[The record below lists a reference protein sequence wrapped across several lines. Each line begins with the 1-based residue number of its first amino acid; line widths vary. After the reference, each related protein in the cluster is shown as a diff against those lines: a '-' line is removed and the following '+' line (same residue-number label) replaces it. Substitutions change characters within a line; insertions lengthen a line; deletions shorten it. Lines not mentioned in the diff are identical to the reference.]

1 LGGDIGSPQLT
12 GAFQV
17 TNFSRQNVAQERQER
32 GERSERGGRRPRNK
46 EEGKSDSDQFESVI
60 QIKRCAAVVKGGRRF
75 SFNALVV
82 VGDKKGSVS
91 FGYAKAKEVPPA
103 VDKAVKT
110 ASRSMQKVPLRG
122 STIPHQVT
130 GRFGASKVLLI
141 PAAPGTGIIAGR
153 GVRDVVVAAGIH
165 DILTKN
171 LGSTNPINV
180 VKATLDGL
188 SKLRTRESVSE
199 MRGVTL

>member
-1 LGGDIGSPQLT
+1 M
-12 GAFQV
+12 
-17 TNFSRQNVAQERQER
+17 AQEKQAREPR
-32 GERSERGGRRPRNK
+32 GRR
-46 EEGKSDSDQFESVI
+46 GKRDDNRKDQGANQYESVI

-82 VGDKKGSVS
+82 VGDKAGNVS
-91 FGYAKAKEVPPA
+91 YGYAKAKEVPPA

-110 ASRSMQKVPLRG
+110 ASRKMLTVKTRG
-122 STIPHQVT
+122 TTIPHRII
-130 GRFGASKVLLI
+130 GRYGAAKVLLM

-153 GVRDVVVAAGIH
+153 GVRDVLVAAGIH

-180 VKATLDGL
+180 VKATIDGL
-188 SKLRTRESVSE
+188 SRLRTRDSVGQL
-199 MRGVTL
+199 RGVTL

>member
-1 LGGDIGSPQLT
+1 
-12 GAFQV
+12 
-17 TNFSRQNVAQERQER
+17 VAQEKQER
-32 GERSERGGRRPRNK
+32 GGGGGERRRNRK

-82 VGDKKGSVS
+82 VGDKRGSVS
-91 FGYAKAKEVPPA
+91 FGYGKAKEVPPA
-103 VDKAVKT
+103 VDKAVKS
-110 ASRSMQKVPLRG
+110 ASRRMKKVPMRG
-122 STIPHQVT
+122 STIPHRVT
-130 GRFGASKVLLI
+130 GRYGASKVLLI

-188 SKLRTRESVSE
+188 SKLRTRESVAE
-199 MRGVTL
+199 LRGVTL

>member
-1 LGGDIGSPQLT
+1 
-12 GAFQV
+12 
-17 TNFSRQNVAQERQER
+17 VAQERQQEQR
-32 GERSERGGRRPRNK
+32 GGKRGRRDEGGPGGGGGRSE
-46 EEGKSDSDQFESVI
+46 SDQFESVI

-82 VGDKKGSVS
+82 IGDKRGSVA
-91 FGYAKAKEVPPA
+91 FGYGKAKEVPPA
-103 VDKAVKT
+103 VEKAVKS
-110 ASRSMQKVPLRG
+110 AQRRMLKVPVRG
-122 STIPHQVT
+122 TTIPHQVV

-188 SKLRTRESVSE
+188 SRLRTRESVGE
-199 MRGVTL
+199 MRGVNV

>member
-1 LGGDIGSPQLT
+1 MAQD
-12 GAFQV
+12 
-17 TNFSRQNVAQERQER
+17 RQRRGKKDDDRQ
-32 GERSERGGRRPRNK
+32 SA
-46 EEGKSDSDQFESVI
+46 DHFESVI
-60 QIKRCAAVVKGGRRF
+60 EIKRCAAVVKGGRRF

-82 VGDKKGSVS
+82 VGDKKGSAAY
-91 FGYAKAKEVPPA
+91 GYAKAKEVPPA
-103 VDKAVKT
+103 VDKAVKQ
-110 ASRSMQKVPLRG
+110 ALRRQVKVSMKG
-122 STIPHQVT
+122 ATIPHRVT

-153 GVRDVVVAAGIH
+153 GVRDVMVAAGIQ

-188 SKLRTRESVSE
+188 SKLRTRDDVAQL
-199 MRGVTL
+199 RGVTL

>member
-1 LGGDIGSPQLT
+1 M
-12 GAFQV
+12 
-17 TNFSRQNVAQERQER
+17 AQDKQ
-32 GERSERGGRRPRNK
+32 GRRGRK
-46 EEGKSDSDQFESVI
+46 DEGRANPDHYESVI

-82 VGDKKGSVS
+82 VGDKKGRVA
-91 FGYAKAKEVPPA
+91 FGYGKAKEVPPA
-103 VDKAVKT
+103 VDKAVKSAEKDLKT
-110 ASRSMQKVPLRG
+110 VPMRG
-122 STIPHQVT
+122 STIPHRVT

-153 GVRDVVVAAGIH
+153 GVRDVMVAAGIH

-171 LGSTNPINV
+171 LGSTNPVNV

-188 SKLRTRESVSE
+188 SKLRTRESIAE
-199 MRGVTL
+199 LRGVTV

>member
-1 LGGDIGSPQLT
+1 M
-12 GAFQV
+12 
-17 TNFSRQNVAQERQER
+17 AQEKQDR
-32 GERSERGGRRPRNK
+32 ERGGRRGKR
-46 EEGKSDSDQFESVI
+46 EEGRSESDQFESVI
-60 QIKRCAAVVKGGRRF
+60 QIKRCACVVKGGRRF

-82 VGDKKGSVS
+82 VGDKRGSVS

-103 VDKAVKT
+103 VDKAVKS
-110 ASRSMQKVPLRG
+110 ASRRMTKVPMKG
-122 STIPHQVT
+122 TTIPHRVI
-130 GRFGASKVLLI
+130 GRFGGSKVLLM

-188 SKLRTRESVSE
+188 RRLRTRETVSE

>member
-1 LGGDIGSPQLT
+1 
-12 GAFQV
+12 
-17 TNFSRQNVAQERQER
+17 VAQEKQQGEQRGGKRGRRDDSGGGGGGR
-32 GERSERGGRRPRNK
+32 GE
-46 EEGKSDSDQFESVI
+46 SDQYESVI

-82 VGDKKGSVS
+82 IGDKRGSVAL
-91 FGYAKAKEVPPA
+91 GYAKAKEVPPA
-103 VDKAVKT
+103 VDKAVKS
-110 ASRSMQKVPLRG
+110 AQRRMMKVPVRG
-122 STIPHQVT
+122 TTIPHQVV

-188 SKLRTRESVSE
+188 SRLRTRESVGE
-199 MRGVTL
+199 MRGVNL

>member
-1 LGGDIGSPQLT
+1 
-12 GAFQV
+12 
-17 TNFSRQNVAQERQER
+17 VAQEKQQEQR
-32 GERSERGGRRPRNK
+32 GKRGRRDEGGGGGGRSE
-46 EEGKSDSDQFESVI
+46 SDQYESVI

-75 SFNALVV
+75 SFNALVII
-82 VGDKKGSVS
+82 GDKRGSVAL
-91 FGYAKAKEVPPA
+91 GYAKAKEVPPA
-103 VDKAVKT
+103 VEKAVKS
-110 ASRSMQKVPLRG
+110 AQRKMMKVNVRG
-122 STIPHQVT
+122 TTIPHQVV

-188 SKLRTRESVSE
+188 SRLRTRESVAE
-199 MRGVTL
+199 MRGVNL

>member
-1 LGGDIGSPQLT
+1 M
-12 GAFQV
+12 
-17 TNFSRQNVAQERQER
+17 AQEKQ
-32 GERSERGGRRPRNK
+32 ERGGRR
-46 EEGKSDSDQFESVI
+46 GKKDDNRSGGDSDQFESVI
-60 QIKRCAAVVKGGRRF
+60 QIKRCASVVKGGRRF

-82 VGDKKGSVS
+82 VGDKRGSVA
-91 FGYAKAKEVPPA
+91 FGYGKAKEVPPA

-110 ASRSMQKVPLRG
+110 ATRSMVKVNMKG
-122 STIPHQVT
+122 STIPHRVV
-130 GRFGASKVLLI
+130 GRFGASKVLLM

-188 SKLRTRESVSE
+188 SKLRTRQSVAE
-199 MRGVTL
+199 MRGVTI